1 MQDERE
7 EIIRKAIIE
16 KLSSGF
22 DYFTADDILTVAE
35 IDETQLKQI
44 AENIC
49 PPISQ
54 KPKTKRRCNGGQTRK
69 ELTMKFLETRT
80 EIAKAINFKQYPTIR
95 IDVSKTDDYGIVGTH
110 VLIDNGTFRTGE
122 PYYVRATIRAFRDEG
137 YLKFKSYGCCL
148 HADFTYYDM
157 EKILDYANVP
167 VIKADQEILVCLLD
181 SVKRLVYK
189 PVVLK
194 TGAQVDPHCQTP
206 LTLEKFMVPDV
217 IGGN

>member
-1 MQDERE
+1 M
-7 EIIRKAIIE
+7 
-16 KLSSGF
+16 
-22 DYFTADDILTVAE
+22 T
-35 IDETQLKQI
+35 
-44 AENIC
+44 
-49 PPISQ
+49 
-54 KPKTKRRCNGGQTRK
+54 RRCNGGQTRK

-95 IDVSKTDDYGIVGTH
+95 IDVSETDDYGIVGTH

-137 YLKFKSYGCCL
+137 CLAFKSYGSCL
-148 HADFTYYDM
+148 HADFTYSDM
-157 EKILDYANVP
+157 EEMLDYANVP
-167 VIKADQEILVCLLD
+167 VVKPDQEILVCLVD

-194 TGAQVDPHCQTP
+194 TGAWVDPHCQTP
-206 LTLEKFMVPDV
+206 LTLEKFMAPGV